1 MLDVPLDA
9 KDRQH
14 REALPWNP
22 MAWPA
27 TALETVIQLRAESNG
42 AEQGHRGREQD
53 ARPDRTGGGRAVLSR
68 RMCGLARLR
77 VVGVT
82 HVVVTVRDEGMRMRP
97 AVPDPG

>member
-14 REALPWNP
+14 REALSWNP
-22 MAWPA
+22 VTWPA
-27 TALETVIQLRAESNG
+27 TTPDTIPQLRADFTDT
-42 AEQGHRGREQD
+42 EQGHRGRQQH
-53 ARPDRTGGGRAVLSR
+53 ARAGRTSGGRAVLSR

-82 HVVVTVRDEGMRMRP
+82 HVVVTIRDEGVRMRP